1 MKCSK
6 CDFLDVLDFPVT
18 DCDRFCPQCG
28 SEEKPKSTLLKRGD
42 VFRMEDDNHPI
53 VVEYV
58 DNLFVWAWYGERKR
72 PFEIRGWRHNTQT
85 KGIVP
90 F

>member
-6 CDFLDVLDFPVT
+6 CDFLDILDFPVT

-28 SEEKPKSTLLKRGD
+28 DEQKPKSTLLKRGD
-42 VFRMEDDNHPI
+42 IFRMADQNYPI
-53 VVEYV
+53 VV
-58 DNLFVWAWYGERKR
+58 DHIDDIAVWAYYGERKR
-72 PFEIRGWRHNTQT
+72 AFPIYEWRYNTQT
-85 KGIVP
+85 GGLVP

>member
-6 CDFLDVLDFPVT
+6 CDFLDILDFPVT
-18 DCDRFCPQCG
+18 DGDRFCPQCG

-42 VFRMEDDNHPI
+42 VFRMEDQNNPI
-53 VVEYV
+53 VVDNV
-58 DNLFVWAWYGERKR
+58 DDVFVWAWWGEHR
-72 PFEIRGWRHNTQT
+72 RGFPIYAWRHNAQT
-85 KGIVP
+85 RGIVP